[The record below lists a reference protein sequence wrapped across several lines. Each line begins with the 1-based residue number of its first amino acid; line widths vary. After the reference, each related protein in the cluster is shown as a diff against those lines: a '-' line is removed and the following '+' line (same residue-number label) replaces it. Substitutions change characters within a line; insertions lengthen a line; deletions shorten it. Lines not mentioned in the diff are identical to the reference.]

1 MNNLNK
7 MCNLDIILIIFFFFS
22 LLMNYIKFNSKKTA
36 LRIVNDMGIGYNLG
50 NTYNCCNIV
59 EFKNS
64 ENEEI
69 KLLGTS
75 FPTKNF
81 LKEIKKFGFKTIRFQ
96 ILYNYIY
103 NDGKINSEIINKI
116 KGLIN
121 LIINLNMYLILS
133 IKHTRQ
139 FWDSEGKNS
148 KDKYINFW
156 GQIAKE
162 LIIYDNHLIFESMYE
177 IGYLTYL
184 SREHNYFEDKDYYLS
199 QDFINII
206 RNSGGLNTE
215 RLLIIPM
222 ISSDYELGYFSYY
235 SSEYKFPKDPYNN
248 LAISLNY
255 YFPFEEYNLDN
266 KLEPI
271 NLYNKFGFSDLLY
284 LLMEWGS
291 SLNYKIIVNN
301 FDCMKK
307 NFVDKGFPIII
318 GEVGFLNDYNKKNNS
333 IEQFLY
339 TLFSMSYEYEGILP
353 CLWDIPLKSKNYNN
367 FYFNKENNEW
377 SDDKY
382 GKIFNK
388 ISKGKFIKAFDYYHQ
403 TNLEFNDYSING
415 FFEIKSDFK
424 RIVKIIV
431 NVKFF
436 IHIDREF
443 VLSLYAFRQS
453 DSSYLY
459 FDFKEK
465 NGKKQYDGTTIFTLD
480 ASKYDLGYYIQA
492 MAWYPKEYMIINNLT
507 VQYDETFLY
516 FDYLPYKKD
525 ILNDINY

>member
-1 MNNLNK
+1 
-7 MCNLDIILIIFFFFS
+7 
-22 LLMNYIKFNSKKTA
+22 
-36 LRIVNDMGIGYNLG
+36 
-50 NTYNCCNIV
+50 
-59 EFKNS
+59 
-64 ENEEI
+64 
-69 KLLGTS
+69 
-75 FPTKNF
+75 
-81 LKEIKKFGFKTIRFQ
+81 
-96 ILYNYIY
+96 
-103 NDGKINSEIINKI
+103 
-116 KGLIN
+116 
-121 LIINLNMYLILS
+121 
-133 IKHTRQ
+133 
-139 FWDSEGKNS
+139 
-148 KDKYINFW
+148 
-156 GQIAKE
+156 
-162 LIIYDNHLIFESMYE
+162 
-177 IGYLTYL
+177 
-184 SREHNYFEDKDYYLS
+184 
-199 QDFINII
+199 
-206 RNSGGLNTE
+206 
-215 RLLIIPM
+215 
-222 ISSDYELGYFSYY
+222 
-235 SSEYKFPKDPYNN
+235 
-248 LAISLNY
+248 
-255 YFPFEEYNLDN
+255 
-266 KLEPI
+266 
-271 NLYNKFGFSDLLY
+271 
-284 LLMEWGS
+284 
-291 SLNYKIIVNN
+291 
-301 FDCMKK
+301 
-307 NFVDKGFPIII
+307 
-318 GEVGFLNDYNKKNNS
+318 
-333 IEQFLY
+333 
-339 TLFSMSYEYEGILP
+339 MSYEYECILP
-353 CLWDIPLKSKNYNN
+353 CLSDIPLKSKNYNN

-424 RIVKIIV
+424 RIVKILV

>member
-1 MNNLNK
+1 
-7 MCNLDIILIIFFFFS
+7 
-22 LLMNYIKFNSKKTA
+22 
-36 LRIVNDMGIGYNLG
+36 
-50 NTYNCCNIV
+50 
-59 EFKNS
+59 
-64 ENEEI
+64 
-69 KLLGTS
+69 
-75 FPTKNF
+75 
-81 LKEIKKFGFKTIRFQ
+81 
-96 ILYNYIY
+96 
-103 NDGKINSEIINKI
+103 
-116 KGLIN
+116 
-121 LIINLNMYLILS
+121 
-133 IKHTRQ
+133 
-139 FWDSEGKNS
+139 
-148 KDKYINFW
+148 
-156 GQIAKE
+156 
-162 LIIYDNHLIFESMYE
+162 
-177 IGYLTYL
+177 
-184 SREHNYFEDKDYYLS
+184 
-199 QDFINII
+199 
-206 RNSGGLNTE
+206 
-215 RLLIIPM
+215 M

-291 SLNYKIIVNN
+291 SLNYKSIVNN

-424 RIVKIIV
+424 RIVKILV

-516 FDYLPYKKD
+516 FDYLPYKTD